1 MERPGEGPMS
11 VVRSSNNGS
20 AAGNNPPA
28 QASPRR
34 GLVAR
39 LGRKLG
45 VIAAVI
51 AGIAAVALPAGFF
64 WFVARVP
71 AEEVALNRNAD
82 GIVVLTGG
90 ASRIND
96 AIELLASGRG
106 RHLLITGVYPATSP
120 GELSRLM
127 PEYEK
132 KFACCVDLDR
142 SAVNTLGNAIETRKW
157 TEKRGF
163 RSLIIVT
170 SAYHMPRAMAE
181 LAHQLPSVDLIPF
194 PVVTEKS
201 RTEPWWSHGSTTKLL
216 ISEYLKYIAAV
227 VRMRIDPA
235 SAATNPSRFSGLG
248 PVISML
254 PAPDGRQ

>member
-1 MERPGEGPMS
+1 MERPGEGPMP

-20 AAGNNPPA
+20 AAGNDPPA
-28 QASPRR
+28 EAPARR
-34 GLVAR
+34 GLVTW
-39 LGRKLG
+39 LGRKFAL
-45 VIAAVI
+45 VVALI
-51 AGIAAVALPAGFF
+51 AGVVAVALPAGFF

-71 AEEVALNRNAD
+71 VEEVTLDRNAD

-181 LAHQLPSVDLIPF
+181 LAHQLPDVALIPF

-216 ISEYLKYIAAV
+216 ISEYLKYIVAV

-235 SAATNPSRFSGLG
+235 STATNPGRFSDLHPG
-248 PVISML
+248 ISPHRL
-254 PAPDGRQ
+254 R